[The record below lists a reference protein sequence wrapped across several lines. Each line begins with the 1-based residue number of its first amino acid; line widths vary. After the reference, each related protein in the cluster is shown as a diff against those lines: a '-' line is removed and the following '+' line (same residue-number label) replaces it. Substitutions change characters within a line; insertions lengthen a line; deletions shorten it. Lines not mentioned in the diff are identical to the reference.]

1 MKSSRVG
8 ICLVGLVGICL
19 VSLVWALVVYAAQ
32 DSHVNSDR
40 GANPSRQPSSQPSN
54 GAAINLECSAG
65 NAVQSPVDANLRGI
79 GASFLGWRPEAR
91 KDANLED
98 MLTINLWGRRFY
110 QVKSPISVFA
120 DASARTQ
127 ISLISPSSARF
138 YYTDWGTWARLGSD
152 PEQSRRLIAKDAS
165 SVVSVPQCGEEGWTV
180 PGMLLLEGPTCL
192 RFLVSGQETAS
203 EAVTVPFFMES
214 C

>member
-1 MKSSRVG
+1 MKSFR
-8 ICLVGLVGICL
+8 VGICL
-19 VSLVWALVVYAAQ
+19 VSLVWVCVACSEK
-32 DSHVNSDR
+32 DSHVNSDG
-40 GANPSRQPSSQPSN
+40 GANPSGQPSSPPSDATSILPN

-65 NAVQSPVDANLRGI
+65 NAVSSPGDANLRGI
-79 GASFLGWRPEAR
+79 GTYFLGWRPETWQG
-91 KDANLED
+91 ANLMD
-98 MLTINLWGRRFY
+98 VPTINLGGRKFY

-127 ISLISPSSARF
+127 ISLVSPSSGRF
-138 YYTDWGTWARLGSD
+138 YYTDWGTWAKLGSD
-152 PEQSRRLIAKDAS
+152 PEQARLIAKDAS
-165 SVVSVPQCGEEGWTV
+165 SVVSVPQCGQEGWTV